1 VQKNKRNFAAR
12 PNKGLLAQRGTA
24 KLTVFSDRSSLLPMI
39 DIYGDL
45 EQPDHLPEISEQQLS
60 DQQVLE
66 ELTAIKQRLASQVV
80 VLGHHY
86 QQDDVIAF
94 ADITGD
100 SLELARKAAEIKD
113 AEYILFCGVHFM
125 AETADM
131 LTGDHQKVILPDM
144 RAGCSM
150 ADMANRRDIDI
161 AWDYMTACTQ
171 EKIIP
176 ITYINCAASLKSF
189 VGEHGGSICTS
200 SNAEKV
206 ISWGLNQGEKLLF
219 FPDQHLGRNTCFK
232 LGIQLEDMVVY
243 DPRQR
248 FGGLTPEQIQQAKVI
263 LWYGYCSVHQG
274 FTQEHIKMWRQK
286 DPARKLLVHPECS
299 FEVVQGADL
308 AGSTSYIINQ
318 IKAAP
323 AGSKFAIGTEINLV
337 NRLARDYPAL
347 DITSLSPYQCLCTT
361 MYRVRPRWL
370 LESFRAIERGHP
382 INVIKVDDQTKKYAL
397 RALDQMLAIS

>member
-1 VQKNKRNFAAR
+1 
-12 PNKGLLAQRGTA
+12 
-24 KLTVFSDRSSLLPMI
+24 MI
-39 DIYGDL
+39 NIYEEL
-45 EQPDHLPEISEQQLS
+45 ETNEHLPTISEAELS
-60 DQQVLE
+60 DEEVLVELKKIKE
-66 ELTAIKQRLASQVV
+66 ELKDQVV

-86 QQDDVIAF
+86 QQDDVISF

-113 AEYILFCGVHFM
+113 KEYVIFCGVHFM

-131 LTGDHQKVILPDM
+131 LTTEKQKVILPDM

-150 ADMANRRDIDI
+150 ADMANRREIDL
-161 AWDYMTACTQ
+161 AWKYITECTQ
-171 EKIIP
+171 DKVVP
-176 ITYINCAASLKSF
+176 ITYINCSAALKSF
-189 VGEHGGSICTS
+189 VGENNGSICTS

-206 ISWGLNQGEKLLF
+206 ITWGLSKGEKLLF

-232 LGIQLEDMVVY
+232 LGIPLEDMVVY
-243 DPRQR
+243 DPRLR
-248 FGGLTPEQIQQAKVI
+248 FGGLTPEQIQKAKVI

-274 FTQEHIKMWRQK
+274 FNADHIKMWRQK
-286 DPARKLLVHPECS
+286 DPERKIIVHPECS
-299 FEVVQGADL
+299 FDVVQAADL

-323 AGSKFAIGTEINLV
+323 AGTKFAVGTEINLV
-337 NRLARDYPAL
+337 NRLAKDYPHL

-370 LESFRAIERGHP
+370 LESFRAIKNGQP
-382 INVIKVDDQTKKYAL
+382 INIIRVDEETKKFAL
-397 RALDQMLAIS
+397 KALDQMLAIS